1 VASLEELSSPAHA
14 YRSVEVLY
22 SEEAI
27 KTQQRSERENKPVN
41 SLASNKPILLVM
53 YGSVCKF
60 DLGREDERKWVSHLA
75 EKRGSGGG

>member
-1 VASLEELSSPAHA
+1 
-14 YRSVEVLY
+14 
-22 SEEAI
+22 
-27 KTQQRSERENKPVN
+27 
-41 SLASNKPILLVM
+41 M